1 MRLKGNKMSYFNRVR
16 KVIMGPIILGI
27 LTAQE
32 YKVITQ
38 QVSLSQSPMTS
49 DSLVLKGSLGKNF
62 HHSGNGDTLRLKGGL
77 WNIAAGLYS
86 APPLI
91 QPSFP
96 DTVERNAKDVYAQ
109 AVVTDINGI
118 KGTELHVQFGGSQ
131 DVIIL
136 PMESLDDS
144 TYRVTISDSL
154 RTVFNFRAHFVS
166 EDGMENISKT
176 AFNSPYMGFDVEE
189 LTMQDTFSY
198 YPEGIR
204 SESWR
209 MFSFPGEL
217 NMNQVERSELEDGHV
232 FYDWDPNN
240 NTWVKPDTLK
250 TGKGYWFKHRYSDP
264 VIFKNKD
271 STGFAVPLEDYTI
284 RLDKGCNMVGSPF
297 SFPVRAEL
305 SDGVSLPHKYGSGNK
320 EGWADTTVFEPW
332 AGYAIESTTDNGTIT
347 FKPFSDSSIVA
358 RSVQDGW
365 RMEIDVIGAE
375 YFDRTGTIGRM
386 NDADENIDSH
396 DVPLLPSP
404 GNSLRL
410 LMDIGSTGSY
420 THSSDIRST
429 DEFNGV
435 WNMQIQGNDDPG
447 PIRLTASSMNGIPT
461 DLRFAIIDVPNRE
474 VIRDFS
480 QQDLTIDGKIEHV
493 HDIILIAGEESY
505 LLQMIDDLLADIPE
519 QYSLGQNYPN
529 PFNPITKIDFAL
541 PRTGEVSI
549 VIYNL
554 MGQQVRTLLAKN
566 MEYGF
571 HTITWNGLDQLGR
584 PVSSGVYFSELRARG
599 FRQTKKMLMLK

>member
-1 MRLKGNKMSYFNRVR
+1 MRLKSLD
-16 KVIMGPIILGI
+16 IIPFFPLKKALSALLFLCGMV
-27 LTAQE
+27 AQD

-38 QVSLSQSPMTS
+38 QVSISQKPMTS

-62 HHSGNGDTLRLKGGL
+62 HQSGDGDSLTLKGGL
-77 WNIAAGLYS
+77 WNIASGLYS
-86 APPLI
+86 TPPAI
-91 QPSFP
+91 QASFP
-96 DTVERNAKDVYAQ
+96 DTVKRYAKNVYTE
-109 AVVTDINGI
+109 AVVTDMNGI
-118 KGTELHVQFGGSQ
+118 RNTNLHVQIGGSQ
-131 DVIIL
+131 EIYIL
-136 PMESLDDS
+136 PMEAIDDS
-144 TYRVTISDSL
+144 TYRVSISDSL
-154 RTVFNFRAHFVS
+154 RTVFNLRAHIVT
-166 EDGMENISKT
+166 EDSMSNIST
-176 AFNSPYMGFDVEE
+176 TVFNTPFMEFGLEE
-189 LTMQDTFSY
+189 LTMADTMSY
-198 YPEGIR
+198 YPEGIQ

-209 MFSFPGEL
+209 MFSFPGQLHKNKIE
-217 NMNQVERSELEDGHV
+217 QSSLEDGHV
-232 FYDWDPNN
+232 FYEWNPEN
-240 NTWVKPDTLK
+240 NTWLKPDSIQV
-250 TGKGYWFKHRYSDP
+250 GKGYWFKHRYKDP
-264 VIFKNKD
+264 VLFKNKD
-271 STGFAVPLEDYTI
+271 TTGYAVPLEDYTI
-284 RLDKGCNMVGSPF
+284 QLDKDCNMVGSPF

-305 SDGVSLPHKYGSGNK
+305 SEGVSKLFKYGSGNK
-320 EGWADTTVFEPW
+320 EGWADTTVFDPW
-332 AGYAIESTTDNGTIT
+332 AGYAVYSPTDTGTIT
-347 FKPFSDSSIVA
+347 FKPFSDSIIVA

-365 RMEIDVIGAE
+365 KMEIDVIGAE

-386 NDADENIDSH
+386 NGADENIDSY

-420 THSSDIRST
+420 AHSSDIRST

-447 PIRLTASSMNGIPT
+447 PIRLTASSMSGILT

-480 QQDLTIDGKIEHV
+480 QQDLTVEGKIEHV
-493 HDIILIAGEESY
+493 HDIILIAGDESY

-529 PFNPITKIDFAL
+529 PFNPVTKMNFAL
-541 PRTGEVSI
+541 PRTGDVSI

-554 MGQQVRTLLAKN
+554 MGQQIRTLVSEN

-571 HTITWNGLDQLGR
+571 HTVTWNGLDQLGR
-584 PVSSGVYFSELRARG
+584 PVSSGVYFSELSARG

>member
-1 MRLKGNKMSYFNRVR
+1 MRLKSLD
-16 KVIMGPIILGI
+16 IIPFFPLKKALSALLFLCGMV
-27 LTAQE
+27 AQD

-38 QVSLSQSPMTS
+38 QVSISQKPMTS

-62 HHSGNGDTLRLKGGL
+62 HQSGDGDSLTLKGGL
-77 WNIAAGLYS
+77 WNIASGLYS
-86 APPLI
+86 TPPAI
-91 QPSFP
+91 QASFP
-96 DTVERNAKDVYAQ
+96 DTVKRYAKNVYTE
-109 AVVTDINGI
+109 AVVTDMNGI
-118 KGTELHVQFGGSQ
+118 RSTNLHVQIGGSQ
-131 DVIIL
+131 EIYIL
-136 PMESLDDS
+136 PMEAIDDS
-144 TYRVTISDSL
+144 TYRVSISDSL
-154 RTVFNFRAHFVS
+154 RTVFNLRAHIVT
-166 EDGMENISKT
+166 EDSMSNIST
-176 AFNSPYMGFDVEE
+176 TVFNTPFMEFGLEE
-189 LTMQDTFSY
+189 LTMEDTMSY
-198 YPEGIR
+198 YPEGIQ

-209 MFSFPGEL
+209 MFSFPGQLHKNKIE
-217 NMNQVERSELEDGHV
+217 QSSLEDGHV
-232 FYDWDPNN
+232 FYEWNPEN
-240 NTWVKPDTLK
+240 NTWLKPDSIQV
-250 TGKGYWFKHRYSDP
+250 GKGYWFKHRYKDP
-264 VIFKNKD
+264 VLFKNKD
-271 STGFAVPLEDYTI
+271 TTGYAVPLEDYTI
-284 RLDKGCNMVGSPF
+284 QLDKDCNMVGSPF

-305 SDGVSLPHKYGSGNK
+305 SEGVSKLFKYGSGNK
-320 EGWADTTVFEPW
+320 EGWADTTVFDPW
-332 AGYAIESTTDNGTIT
+332 AGYAVYSPTDTGTIT
-347 FKPFSDSSIVA
+347 FKPFSDSIIVA

-365 RMEIDVIGAE
+365 KMEIDVIGAE

-386 NDADENIDSH
+386 NGADENIDSY

-420 THSSDIRST
+420 AHSSDIRST

-447 PIRLTASSMNGIPT
+447 PIRLTASSMSGILT

-480 QQDLTIDGKIEHV
+480 QQDLTVEGKIEHV
-493 HDIILIAGEESY
+493 HDIILIAGDESY

-529 PFNPITKIDFAL
+529 PFNPVTKMNFAL
-541 PRTGEVSI
+541 PRTGDVSI

-554 MGQQVRTLLAKN
+554 MGQQIRTLVSEN

-571 HTITWNGLDQLGR
+571 HTVTWNGLDQLGR
-584 PVSSGVYFSELRARG
+584 PVSSGVYFSELSARG

>member
-1 MRLKGNKMSYFNRVR
+1 MRLKSLD
-16 KVIMGPIILGI
+16 IIPFFPLKKALSALLFLCGMV
-27 LTAQE
+27 AQD

-38 QVSLSQSPMTS
+38 QVSISQKPMTS

-62 HHSGNGDTLRLKGGL
+62 HQSGDGDSLTLKGGL
-77 WNIAAGLYS
+77 WNIASGLYS
-86 APPLI
+86 TPPAI
-91 QPSFP
+91 QASFP
-96 DTVERNAKDVYAQ
+96 DTVKRYAKNVYTE
-109 AVVTDINGI
+109 AVVTDMNGI
-118 KGTELHVQFGGSQ
+118 RSTNLHVQIGGSQ
-131 DVIIL
+131 EIYIL
-136 PMESLDDS
+136 PMEAIDDS
-144 TYRVTISDSL
+144 TYRVSISDSL
-154 RTVFNFRAHFVS
+154 RTVFNLRAHIVT
-166 EDGMENISKT
+166 EDSMSNIST
-176 AFNSPYMGFDVEE
+176 TVFNTPFMEFGLEE
-189 LTMQDTFSY
+189 LTMEDTMSY
-198 YPEGIR
+198 YPEGIQ

-209 MFSFPGEL
+209 MFSFPGQLHQNKIE
-217 NMNQVERSELEDGHV
+217 QSSLEDGHV
-232 FYDWDPNN
+232 FYEWNPEN
-240 NTWVKPDTLK
+240 NTWLKPDSIQV
-250 TGKGYWFKHRYSDP
+250 GKGYWFKHRYKDP
-264 VIFKNKD
+264 VLFKNKD
-271 STGFAVPLEDYTI
+271 TTGYAVPLEDYTI
-284 RLDKGCNMVGSPF
+284 QLDKDCNMVGSPF

-305 SDGVSLPHKYGSGNK
+305 SEGVSKLFKYGSGNK
-320 EGWADTTVFEPW
+320 EGWADTTVFDPW
-332 AGYAIESTTDNGTIT
+332 AGYAVYSPTDTGTIT
-347 FKPFSDSSIVA
+347 FKPFSDSIIVA

-365 RMEIDVIGAE
+365 KMEIDVIGAE

-386 NDADENIDSH
+386 NGADENIDSY

-420 THSSDIRST
+420 AHSSDIRST

-447 PIRLTASSMNGIPT
+447 PIRLTASSMSGILT

-480 QQDLTIDGKIEHV
+480 QQDLTVEGKIEHV
-493 HDIILIAGEESY
+493 HDIILIAGDESY

-529 PFNPITKIDFAL
+529 PFNPVTKMNFAL
-541 PRTGEVSI
+541 PRTGDVSI

-554 MGQQVRTLLAKN
+554 MGQQIRTLVSEN

-571 HTITWNGLDQLGR
+571 HTVTWNGLDQLGR
-584 PVSSGVYFSELRARG
+584 PVSSGVYFSELSARG